1 MDSGRGTIKY
11 YGLKEKLT
19 NSVFFEKIYLML
31 VEFRGENMISDK
43 VKLTAKDILE
53 KEFKPGMRGYKQEDV
68 DKFLDLIIKDYE
80 TFHQEIED
88 LQQENLRL
96 KKQVEESNRRTPSP
110 QQQTG
115 TTNFDILKRLSNLE
129 KHVFGNKLYD

>member
-1 MDSGRGTIKY
+1 
-11 YGLKEKLT
+11 
-19 NSVFFEKIYLML
+19 
-31 VEFRGENMISDK
+31 MISDK

-53 KEFKPGMRGYKQEDV
+53 KEFKSGMRGYKQEDV

-96 KKQVEESNRRTPSP
+96 RKQVEESNRRAPA

>member
-1 MDSGRGTIKY
+1 
-11 YGLKEKLT
+11 
-19 NSVFFEKIYLML
+19 ML
-31 VEFRGENMISDK
+31 SDK

-53 KEFKPGMRGYKQEDV
+53 KEFKAGMRGYKPEDV

-96 KKQVEESNRRTPSP
+96 KKQLDEASRRPAST
-110 QQQTG
+110 QTAG

-129 KHVFGNKLYD
+129 KHVFGSKLYD